1 MWQGTS
7 FQLCRIPRSLLSH
20 LTGKAVLGAMVL
32 QAIPAKRTLVN
43 QPAPRMHFTRELVE
57 FFTSLN
63 LGVWTLIDLFFASAG
78 VRDTWS

>member
-7 FQLCRIPRSLLSH
+7 FQLCRIPHSLLSH

-63 LGVWTLIDLFFASAG
+63 LGV
-78 VRDTWS
+78 